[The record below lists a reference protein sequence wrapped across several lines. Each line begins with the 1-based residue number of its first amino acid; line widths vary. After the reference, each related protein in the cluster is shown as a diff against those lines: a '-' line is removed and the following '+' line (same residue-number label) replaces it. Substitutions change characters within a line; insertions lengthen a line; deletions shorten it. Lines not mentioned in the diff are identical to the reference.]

1 MIIEVCCF
9 PFLRYY
15 NSYPSQV
22 DSQLLEWMLADSDND
37 DTFLS
42 LTGFIDNSDLTIQIT
57 DADGPLPPELVYT
70 NASLA
75 DLG

>member
-22 DSQLLEWMLADSDND
+22 DNELLDWLTADSDND
-37 DTFLS
+37 EMS
-42 LTGFIDNSDLTIQIT
+42 LRITGFMDSSDPP
-57 DADGPLPPELVYT
+57 DHCSYEGPLPPQLNYI

-75 DLG
+75 DLR

>member
-22 DSQLLEWMLADSDND
+22 DNELLDWLTADSDND
-37 DTFLS
+37 EMFLCII
-42 LTGFIDNSDLTIQIT
+42 GFIDNSDVMQTFE
-57 DADGPLPPELVYT
+57 GPLPPELVYT
-70 NASLA
+70 NASLE
-75 DLG
+75 DLR